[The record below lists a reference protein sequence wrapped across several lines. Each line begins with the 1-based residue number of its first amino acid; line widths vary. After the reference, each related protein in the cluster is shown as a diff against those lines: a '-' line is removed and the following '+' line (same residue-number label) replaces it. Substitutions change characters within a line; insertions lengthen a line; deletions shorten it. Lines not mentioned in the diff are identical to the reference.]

1 MIRAIVTRPAPE
13 AEAWVKALEK
23 DGVEALA
30 LPLIDIRPTCD
41 PAALAAAWAGIGGFE
56 AVMFVS
62 APAVAHFFAARPALP
77 EPGGEPAV
85 PWRAWATGPGTA
97 AALGRA
103 GVPKDAIDLPDAA
116 SAQWDSEALWQR
128 VRGQFDDARPARLQD
143 PAPAARAARRRVL
156 IVRGADAHGRAAGR
170 DWLAQQLQ
178 ACGVDVEFAQSY
190 ERHPPLWTA
199 ASRAFALASV
209 PAVAPD
215 AQPPGVRPVTP
226 AVWVFSSSEAIA
238 NLLSLMP
245 GQSWARACAVATHP
259 RIAQSA
265 TNAGFGVVCLSRPG
279 LDAVQASIKSLR

>member
-30 LPLIDIRPTCD
+30 LPLIEIRPTRD
-41 PAALAAAWAGIGGFE
+41 PAALAAAWAGIDGFE

-62 APAVAHFFAARPALP
+62 APAVAHFFAAQPALL
-77 EPGGEPAV
+77 EPGGGPAV

-97 AALGRA
+97 AALERA
-103 GVPKDAIDLPDAA
+103 GVPKDAIDLPDTA

-128 VRGQFDDARPARLQD
+128 VRGHFED
-143 PAPAARAARRRVL
+143 PAPAAQAARRRVL
-156 IVRGADAHGRAAGR
+156 IVRGADAQGRAAGR

-215 AQPPGVRPVTP
+215 AQPPGVRPDTP

-265 TNAGFGVVCLSRPG
+265 RDAGFGVVCLSRPG
-279 LDAVQASIKSLR
+279 LDAVRASIKSLR

>member
-13 AEAWVKALEK
+13 AEAWAKALEK

-30 LPLIDIRPTCD
+30 LPLIEIRPTRD

-97 AALGRA
+97 AALERA
-103 GVPKDAIDLPDAA
+103 GVPKDAIDLPDTA

-128 VRGQFDDARPARLQD
+128 VRGHFEN
-143 PAPAARAARRRVL
+143 PAPAAQAARRRVL

-178 ACGVDVEFAQSY
+178 ACGVEVEFAQSY
-190 ERHPPLWTA
+190 ERHRPQWTA
-199 ASRAFALASV
+199 ATQAFAQASV
-209 PAVAPD
+209 QAVAPD
-215 AQPPGVRPVTP
+215 AQPPGARPDTP

-265 TNAGFGVVCLSRPG
+265 TDAGFGVVCLSRPG
-279 LDAVQASIKSLR
+279 LDAVRASIKSLQ

>member
-1 MIRAIVTRPAPE
+1 VIRAIVTRPAPE

-30 LPLIDIRPTCD
+30 LPLIEIRPTRD
-41 PAALAAAWAGIGGFE
+41 PAALAAAWAGIDGFE

-62 APAVAHFFAARPALP
+62 APAVAHFFAAQPALL
-77 EPGGEPAV
+77 EPGGGPAV

-97 AALGRA
+97 AALERA
-103 GVPKDAIDLPDAA
+103 GVPKDAIDLPDTA

-128 VRGQFDDARPARLQD
+128 VRGHFED
-143 PAPAARAARRRVL
+143 PAPAAQAARRRVL
-156 IVRGADAHGRAAGR
+156 IVRGADAQGRAAGR

-215 AQPPGVRPVTP
+215 AQPPGVRPDTP

-265 TNAGFGVVCLSRPG
+265 RDAGFGVVCLSRPG
-279 LDAVQASIKSLR
+279 LDAVRASIKSLR

>member
-30 LPLIDIRPTCD
+30 LPLIDIRPTRD
-41 PAALAAAWAGIGGFE
+41 PAALAAAWAGIGSFE

-62 APAVAHFFAARPALP
+62 APAVAHFFAAQPALL
-77 EPGGEPAV
+77 EPGGGPAV

-97 AALGRA
+97 AALERA
-103 GVPKDAIDLPDAA
+103 GVPKDAIDLPDTA

-128 VRGQFDDARPARLQD
+128 VRGHFED
-143 PAPAARAARRRVL
+143 PAPAAQAARRRVL
-156 IVRGADAHGRAAGR
+156 IVRGADAQGRAAGR

-215 AQPPGVRPVTP
+215 AQPPGVRPDTP

-265 TNAGFGVVCLSRPG
+265 RDAGFGVVCLSRPG
-279 LDAVQASIKSLR
+279 LDAVRASIKSLR